1 MQLPRFHRL
10 CSAYYPLEGQV
21 CEACGEKQF
30 PTRSSCRSCH
40 SRDLAVR
47 RFSGRGRVFS
57 YSQAAQAP
65 EGFEPPHLMALVEL
79 EEGPVI
85 AAQLTDLEPEKIEIG
100 MDVEMVTRRIRAFS
114 SKGYL
119 VYGYKF
125 RPPLGAAE
133 ESES

>member
-10 CSAYYPLEGQV
+10 RSAYYHLEGQI
-21 CEACGEKQF
+21 CETCGEAQF
-30 PTRSSCRSCH
+30 PARRSCRSCR
-40 SRDLAVR
+40 SRALVAR

-65 EGFEPPHLMALVEL
+65 DGFEPPHLMALVEL

-85 AAQLTDLEPEKIEIG
+85 AAQLTDLEPEEIEIG

-119 VYGYKF
+119 VYGYWF
-125 RPPLGAAE
+125 RPPVGGAKE
-133 ESES
+133 PES